1 MKKLVTVLFLCS
13 VLLIP
18 NLLAGGAAEAG
29 AVKAAEDF
37 SETGTLNVLWYA
49 AGGTSG
55 SFECVYRDYQS
66 QVPDLLYDT
75 LIKLDMEDTS
85 KIVPRMA
92 DRWEVSAD
100 GLVYTFYIREN
111 LNWTDGKPVTAD
123 DVVFSLEA
131 QLRGYGI
138 QNERGSFQFIKG
150 AQEYFDKTAN
160 SISGVKAEGKKLTIT
175 LTQPYGFMMRTL
187 ATFVPYPRHLF
198 PADVDYTKFGS
209 YDYWKAPVHC
219 GPYVLE
225 SVTFPDYCVLV
236 RNDSWYGPRPGIK
249 RVTGISFDAGG
260 TDAAVAAMIA
270 GRLDLAHS
278 NAFNDVN
285 IASNVVKQNPD
296 YAYNAFFS
304 PYYRLFTTNLTGSAD
319 GKWNKFM
326 ANADFRKAI
335 NLAIDKEAFAS
346 YFPGQAVALSTAV
359 NPGDPLYDKSI
370 PLFKRDVEAAKALLK
385 KAGYDGSPIRIAY
398 YYNDQMHNDLM
409 DLTVQ
414 NLAEIGIPAE
424 SRVVIQDIYAAIYE
438 QKNWDIC
445 YAGANQLSGVENYG
459 VVNPG
464 TIYDVYLGNEAVREE
479 LFGKYLKEVSAT
491 SDPARL
497 KELAILL
504 QQNSLNY
511 GSPIPVISMNKMMI
525 YNDAKWDFDPAWL
538 KASDLAIYR
547 TCDLRLETWK
557 LNKK

>member
-1 MKKLVTVLFLCS
+1 
-13 VLLIP
+13 
-18 NLLAGGAAEAG
+18 
-29 AVKAAEDF
+29 
-37 SETGTLNVLWYA
+37 
-49 AGGTSG
+49 
-55 SFECVYRDYQS
+55 
-66 QVPDLLYDT
+66 
-75 LIKLDMEDTS
+75 
-85 KIVPRMA
+85 
-92 DRWEVSAD
+92 
-100 GLVYTFYIREN
+100 
-111 LNWTDGKPVTAD
+111 
-123 DVVFSLEA
+123 
-131 QLRGYGI
+131 
-138 QNERGSFQFIKG
+138 
-150 AQEYFDKTAN
+150 
-160 SISGVKAEGKKLTIT
+160 
-175 LTQPYGFMMRTL
+175 
-187 ATFVPYPRHLF
+187 
-198 PADVDYTKFGS
+198 
-209 YDYWKAPVHC
+209 
-219 GPYVLE
+219 
-225 SVTFPDYCVLV
+225 
-236 RNDSWYGPRPGIK
+236 
-249 RVTGISFDAGG
+249 
-260 TDAAVAAMIA
+260 
-270 GRLDLAHS
+270 
-278 NAFNDVN
+278 
-285 IASNVVKQNPD
+285 
-296 YAYNAFFS
+296 
-304 PYYRLFTTNLTGSAD
+304 
-319 GKWNKFM
+319 M

-359 NPGDPLYDKSI
+359 NPGDPLYVKSI